1 MTANSI
7 RRRPHLYLVTRDG
20 VRVAGDR
27 VPAID
32 APESELDV
40 TFVGLTDEEQRAALA
55 AFPGGRRFR
64 LPPVRQ

>member
-1 MTANSI
+1 
-7 RRRPHLYLVTRDG
+7 

-64 LPPVRQ
+64 LRPVRQ

>member
-1 MTANSI
+1 MTNHPI
-7 RRRPHLYLVTRDG
+7 ERRPHLYLVTRDG

-32 APESELDV
+32 APETELDV
-40 TFVGLTDEEQRAALA
+40 TFIGLSEEEQRAALA

-64 LPPVRQ
+64 LKLVR